1 MNIRQFEY
9 ILAVAEIRHFEL
21 AAEKCFATQSTL
33 STMVSKFEEELGIT
47 LFNRKKKPVE
57 ITAEGEVIIEQ
68 LKAIQSQ
75 IGVLNELAKEFK
87 GEVNGNL
94 TISVIPTI
102 APSLM
107 PLFLQSF
114 AEKFPQL
121 QIEIRE
127 QTTAEITRLLKSRE
141 LDVGILSVPINDPD
155 LIEISLYNEPFQLL
169 DYRNQ
174 YPDQSTVEDLNPDDI
189 WLMEEGHCMRTQILK
204 FCDMDK
210 NYGKTH
216 LNFNFK
222 AGSIDSLVRFVRA
235 NQATTLIPFLAASSL
250 PESDQLQLRNFQPP
264 VPVRSV
270 GLVVHRHFVKRRVLY
285 FLEQEI
291 LKQIRPLIPA
301 FSTIKTLD
309 PI

>member
-9 ILAVAEIRHFEL
+9 ILAVAAVRHFEL
-21 AAEKCFATQSTL
+21 AAEKCFASQSTL

-47 LFNRKKKPVE
+47 IFNRKKKPVE

-94 TISVIPTI
+94 TVAVIPTI
-102 APSLM
+102 APPLL

-114 AEKFPQL
+114 AQKFSQL

-127 QTTAEITRLLKSRE
+127 QTTSEIIRLLKSRE
-141 LDVGILSVPINDPD
+141 LDIGIVSVPIDDPD
-155 LIEISLYNEPFQLL
+155 LIEIKLYDEPFLL
-169 DYRNQ
+169 MDCGSRYSNPVQ
-174 YPDQSTVEDLNPDDI
+174 TDALNPADI
-189 WLMEEGHCMRTQILK
+189 WLMEEGHCMRTQIIN

-210 NYGKTH
+210 NYCNTH

-222 AGSIDSLVRFVRA
+222 AGSIDSLVRFVKA
-235 NQATTLIPFLAASSL
+235 NQASTLIPFLAASSL

-291 LKQIRPLIPA
+291 LKQVKPILPIITEATPLKP
-301 FSTIKTLD
+301 L
-309 PI
+309 

>member
-47 LFNRKKKPVE
+47 IFNRKKKPVE

-94 TISVIPTI
+94 TISVIPTV
-102 APSLM
+102 APPLL

-121 QIEIRE
+121 HIEIRE

-141 LDVGILSVPINDPD
+141 LDIGILSVPINDPD
-155 LIEISLYNEPFQLL
+155 LIEIPLYNEPFQLL
-169 DYRNQ
+169 DYREKYTN
-174 YPDQSTVEDLNPDDI
+174 SLSVEALDPADI

-204 FCDMDK
+204 FCDLDK
-210 NYGKTH
+210 NYCNTH

-222 AGSIDSLVRFVRA
+222 AGSIDSLLRFVRA
-235 NQATTLIPFLAASSL
+235 NQATTLVPYLAALSL
-250 PESDQLQLRNFQPP
+250 SESDQSYLRNFQNP
-264 VPVRSV
+264 VPVRSI

-291 LKQIRPLIPA
+291 NKQVHPL
-301 FSTIKTLD
+301 L
-309 PI
+309 PIITQTKALNPL